1 MKPPFGVNVPTA
13 EGQAEDDVE
22 VVPAPSIA
30 EVDACRV
37 ARWRAV
43 PSLDASAFR
52 ATTIPLPSE
61 FVDYLLEDGLS
72 LPAGSEAMPAR
83 VDPDVGERLESAFSR
98 SDEEEEEEEDH
109 DEARARRDARAIAA
123 GADESF
129 AALRAKFGARDDDDD
144 DYDASSSSS
153 ASGDDAVA
161 PARSFPTLE
170 RVVRDAVD
178 ALGGAVAPK
187 LSWSAP
193 KDATWMA
200 TTSTT
205 RCLNPGEVFLLLKAS
220 DAVAHDL
227 SDAYSPCRDFDADDA
242 AGLRA
247 SQLASLRADATLTLT
262 RWRDLS
268 PSGEFRCFVWRGD
281 LVGACQRDVSNFY
294 PFLQELAEEYAE
306 LLATHWQDVVCG
318 HFPSRDYVFDVYV
331 TSNRRVKII
340 DFNPWGGGTLPLLFE
355 WHELQ
360 RRGSGEGGFTD
371 DLEVRVVTSQGH
383 IRPGLRLGVPFD
395 MVDRSPS
402 GAIAAFAER
411 QQRER
416 EREAAAAAAREEAAA
431 AVETAA
437 PGGGDDDE

>member
-1 MKPPFGVNVPTA
+1 
-13 EGQAEDDVE
+13 
-22 VVPAPSIA
+22 
-30 EVDACRV
+30 CRV

-83 VDPDVGERLESAFSR
+83 
-98 SDEEEEEEEDH
+98 
-109 DEARARRDARAIAA
+109 
-123 GADESF
+123 
-129 AALRAKFGARDDDDD
+129 FGARDDDDD
-144 DYDASSSSS
+144 DDDASSSSS

-281 LVGACQRDVSNFY
+281 L
-294 PFLQELAEEYAE
+294 
-306 LLATHWQDVVCG
+306 DVVCG

-371 DLEVRVVTSQGH
+371 
-383 IRPGLRLGVPFD
+383 
-395 MVDRSPS
+395 
-402 GAIAAFAER
+402 
-411 QQRER
+411 
-416 EREAAAAAAREEAAA
+416 
-431 AVETAA
+431 
-437 PGGGDDDE
+437 